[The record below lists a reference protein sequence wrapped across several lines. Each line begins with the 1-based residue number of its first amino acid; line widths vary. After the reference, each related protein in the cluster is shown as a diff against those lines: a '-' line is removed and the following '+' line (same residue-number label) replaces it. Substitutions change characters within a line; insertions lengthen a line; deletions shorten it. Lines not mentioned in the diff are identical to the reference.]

1 MGHPVLSVTHI
12 MLVLVLLSVVGVGMQ
27 QFMIQNQTEMHK
39 VNEGC
44 KYAANNKVSDHFT
57 LTIP

>member
-12 MLVLVLLSVVGVGMQ
+12 MLVLVLLSVVGVGM
-27 QFMIQNQTEMHK
+27 FMIQNQTEMHK
-39 VNEGC
+39 VNKGC